1 MRCVEGVLGMR
12 CVEGLD
18 SLQSNL
24 RQTLDMMTAF
34 LTPPRGIRLSEVGDD
49 VVLVDE
55 AGQPVG
61 YADRATVHTD
71 ATPLHLAFSTYLFD
85 RTGAVLVTRRALAK
99 STWPGVWTNSCCGHP
114 RPGESVEEA
123 VRRRVWEELGL
134 QLGPIGVMPL
144 LPDFRYRAIDASG
157 IVEHEICPVYAGF
170 VADRDLAPDP
180 EEVAEWAWVPWA
192 DLVAAVSATPQV
204 YSPWAAL
211 QVPLIDIA
219 FPGAQFAGDRQHI
232 EADVDAAVR
241 DVEAL
246 LTDEI
251 ESLAREWESY
261 AGGLGPDILA
271 EDLPGWLGEL
281 LLGRGKR
288 VRVMMA
294 YWGYLAAG
302 GTHGT
307 VAYRSLVRAAAAVE
321 VLHLFALLHDDVM
334 DESTSRRG
342 RPSAQVQAAE
352 WHRLAGGLGERELFG
367 RNLAVLLGDL
377 AHTIADRLVDGLPP
391 ELRKI
396 WYVMSVEL
404 IAGQRADLTGAA
416 AGRRDRA
423 HAEHVAATTSG
434 RYTVTRPLQL
444 GAAAAGASTTI
455 VETLTAYGDHLGRAF
470 ALRDDYLGVWGDP
483 AVTGKPAGDDL
494 VEAKATV
501 LLALAEER
509 LTGRAAELLQRVGTA
524 AFGCEDAAA
533 LSAAMRD
540 AGIDTGLDRLVSEAV
555 AAGFTVLDSSTLTSV
570 GISGLRAA
578 GRALAWRDA

>member
-1 MRCVEGVLGMR
+1 
-12 CVEGLD
+12 
-18 SLQSNL
+18 
-24 RQTLDMMTAF
+24 MTAF
-34 LTPPRGIRLSEVGDD
+34 LPPPSDIRLSEIGDD
-49 VVLVDE
+49 VVLVDH
-55 AGQPVG
+55 AGRPIG
-61 YADRATVHTD
+61 CADRAAVHSE
-71 ATPLHLAFSTYLFD
+71 ATPLHLAFSAYLFD
-85 RTGAVLVTRRALAK
+85 PTGAVLVTRRALAK

-114 RPGESVEEA
+114 RPGEAVEEA
-123 VRRRVWEELGL
+123 VRRRTREELGL
-134 QLGPIGVMPL
+134 QLGPLVPL
-144 LPDFRYRAIDASG
+144 LPDFRYRAVDASG

-170 VADRDLAPDP
+170 VADRALAPDP
-180 EEVAEWAWVPWA
+180 AEVAEWAWIPWA

-204 YSPWAAL
+204 YSPWTAR

-219 FPGAQFAGDRQHI
+219 FPGAGFAGGRQRV
-232 EADVDAAVR
+232 EEDADAILG

-246 LTDEI
+246 LSDEI
-251 ESLAREWESY
+251 EALAKEWETY
-261 AGGLGPDILA
+261 AGGLEPDVLA
-271 EDLPGWLGEL
+271 EDLPRWLGEL

-288 VRVMMA
+288 VRVTMA

-302 GTHGT
+302 GMPGT
-307 VAYRSLVRAAAAVE
+307 DAYRSLVQAAAAVE

-342 RPSAQVQAAE
+342 QPAAQVQAAE
-352 WHRLAGGLGERELFG
+352 WHRQAAGLGDRELFG

-377 AHTIADRLVDGLPP
+377 AHTLADRLADGLPP
-391 ELRKI
+391 ELREI

-416 AGRRDRA
+416 AGRRDRG

-444 GAAAAGASTTI
+444 GAAAAGASATI

-483 AVTGKPAGDDL
+483 EVTGKPAGDDL

-509 LTGRAAELLQRVGTA
+509 LTGRAADLLQRVGTA
-524 AFGCEDAAA
+524 AFGPEDAAA
-533 LSAAMRD
+533 LTAAMRD
-540 AGIDTGLDRLVSEAV
+540 AGVDTELDRLVSEAV
-555 AAGFTVLDSSTLTSV
+555 AAGLAALDSLSLTST
-570 GISGLRAA
+570 GIAGLRAA
-578 GRALAWRDA
+578 GRSLAWRDA

>member
-1 MRCVEGVLGMR
+1 
-12 CVEGLD
+12 
-18 SLQSNL
+18 
-24 RQTLDMMTAF
+24 MTAF
-34 LTPPRGIRLSEVGDD
+34 LPPSSGIRLSDVGDD

-55 AGQPVG
+55 TGEAVG
-61 YADRATVHTD
+61 CADRTTVHTE
-71 ATPLHLAFSTYLFD
+71 ATPLHQAFSAYLFD
-85 RTGAVLVTRRALAK
+85 PTGAVLVTRRALAK
-99 STWPGVWTNSCCGHP
+99 ATWPGVWTNSCCGHP
-114 RPGESVEEA
+114 RPGEPVEEA
-123 VRRRVWEELGL
+123 ARRRIREELGL
-134 QLGPIGVMPL
+134 QLGPLVPL
-144 LPDFRYRAIDASG
+144 LPDFRYRAVDASG

-170 VADRDLAPDP
+170 VADRALAPDP
-180 EEVAEWAWVPWA
+180 AEVAEWAWVPWT

-211 QVPLIDIA
+211 QVPLIDVA
-219 FPGAQFAGDRQHI
+219 FPGAGFAGRRQCP
-232 EADVDAAVR
+232 EADVEATVR

-246 LTDEI
+246 LGDEI
-251 ESLAREWESY
+251 ESLAKEWEAY

-302 GTHGT
+302 GTHET
-307 VAYRSLVRAAAAVE
+307 AAYRSLVQAAAAVE

-342 RPSAQVQAAE
+342 RPSAHAQAAE
-352 WHRLAGGLGERELFG
+352 WHRQAGGLGERELFG

-377 AHTIADRLVDGLPP
+377 AHTLADRLADGLPP
-391 ELRKI
+391 ELREI

-416 AGRRDRA
+416 AGRRDLA

-444 GAAAAGASTTI
+444 GAAAAGASAAI
-455 VETLTAYGDHLGRAF
+455 VEMLAAYGDHLGRAF

-483 AVTGKPAGDDL
+483 EVTGKPAGDDL

-501 LLALAEER
+501 LLALAEQR
-509 LTGRAAELLQRVGTA
+509 LTGDGADLLQRVGTA

-533 LSAAMRD
+533 LAAAMRE
-540 AGIDTGLDRLVSEAV
+540 AGIDTEVDRLVSESV
-555 AAGFTVLDSSTLTSV
+555 AAGFAALDSSALTST

-578 GRALAWRDA
+578 GRSLAWREA

>member
-1 MRCVEGVLGMR
+1 MH

-18 SLQSNL
+18 WLQSNL
-24 RQTLDMMTAF
+24 RQTLDIMTAF
-34 LTPPRGIRLSEVGDD
+34 LPPPSEIRLSETGDD

-55 AGQPVG
+55 SGQPIG
-61 YADRATVHTD
+61 CADRATVHTE

-85 RTGAVLVTRRALAK
+85 PTGAVLVTRRALAK

-114 RPGESVEEA
+114 RPGEPVEEA
-123 VRRRVWEELGL
+123 VRRRVREELGL
-134 QLGPIGVMPL
+134 QLGPLVPV
-144 LPDFRYRAIDASG
+144 LPDFRYHAVDASG

-170 VADRDLAPDP
+170 VADRTLAPDP
-180 EEVAEWAWVPWA
+180 DEVAEWAWVPWA
-192 DLVAAVSATPQV
+192 DLVAALSATPQV

-211 QVPLIDIA
+211 QVPQIDVA
-219 FPGAQFAGDRQHI
+219 FPGARFAGGRRSPG
-232 EADVDAAVR
+232 ADVDAAVR

-246 LTDEI
+246 LAEEI
-251 ESLAREWESY
+251 ESLAKEWETY
-261 AGGLGPDILA
+261 AGGLRSDILA
-271 EDLPGWLGEL
+271 EDLPRWLGEL

-302 GTHGT
+302 GTHDT
-307 VAYRSLVRAAAAVE
+307 AAYRSLVQAAAAVE

-334 DESTSRRG
+334 DESTARRG

-352 WHRLAGGLGERELFG
+352 WHRQAAGLGERELFG

-377 AHTIADRLVDGLPP
+377 AHTLADRLADGLPP
-391 ELRKI
+391 ELREI

-444 GAAAAGASTTI
+444 GAAAAGASATI
-455 VETLTAYGDHLGRAF
+455 VDTLTAYGDHLGRAF

-483 AVTGKPAGDDL
+483 EVTGKPARDDL

-501 LLALAEER
+501 LLALAKER
-509 LTGRAAELLQRVGTA
+509 LTGPAADLLQRVGTA
-524 AFGCEDAAA
+524 AFGLEDAATLA
-533 LSAAMRD
+533 AAMRD
-540 AGIDTGLDRLVSEAV
+540 AGIDTELDRLVSEAV
-555 AAGFTVLDSSTLTSV
+555 AAGFVALDSSALTSTGV
-570 GISGLRAA
+570 SGLRAA
-578 GRALAWRDA
+578 GRSLAWRDA